1 MAKEKWMLLIT
12 SVEPHAKSLITKSIE
27 VYDMSKTA
35 VTPHMDKVKEFVDP
49 HFPGTYL
56 KMFIMLLLL
65 TLLYFLAF

>member
-49 HFPGTYL
+49 HFQVHT
-56 KMFIMLLLL
+56 
-65 TLLYFLAF
+65 